1 MTMHSDVATVPG
13 WYGKL
18 PSLGDFASR
27 RLESD
32 FIEPW
37 DLWLGD
43 CMQARRDAAGDEWLQ
58 AYRQSPPWRFVLS
71 PGALPGAAREA
82 VFAGVL
88 LASVDRVGRHFPL
101 TIAASLPRAPRL
113 AAEVDALLTWLH
125 RLEDTALDAVQGQ
138 WSIDELEQALAGLA
152 PPSDVTAAA
161 AEDRLAGVRR
171 AVSSALSA
179 GGGFVEIGAVGSRA
193 EFAVGVASAFG
204 AAPVG
209 AVSRSS
215 ASDSHRMTVW
225 IAEPTGQPSLLVSDG
240 LPGHDDFARMFS
252 GGGGGA
258 AASMHVASSLVASL
272 PAVTAVAAVHTLIP
286 DDADLLAMFD
296 ATVPASEGLSSPSTA
311 ASPAPSDDIFALL
324 DAGASA
330 ARAAES
336 PPAGAAASNDIL
348 ALFDASSDTPFPTLE
363 EADAHPAPAAG
374 KDQAPGR
381 APAGEPD
388 LLDLFADMPAT
399 PAPDKTD

>member
-43 CMQARRDAAGDEWLQ
+43 CMQAQRDAAGDEWLQ

-71 PGALPGAAREA
+71 PGALPGAARGA

-113 AAEVDALLTWLH
+113 GAEVDALLTWLH

-152 PPSDVTAAA
+152 PPTDVTAAA

-193 EFAVGVASAFG
+193 EFAAGVASAFG
-204 AAPVG
+204 AASVD

-215 ASDSHRMTVW
+215 APDSHRMTVW

-252 GGGGGA
+252 GGGA
-258 AASMHVASSLVASL
+258 AASMHVASSLVAPL
-272 PAVTAVAAVHTLIP
+272 PAVTAAAVRALIP

-296 ATVPASEGLSSPSTA
+296 ATVPASEGLSSPSAA
-311 ASPAPSDDIFALL
+311 ASPPSPSDDIFALL

-330 ARAAES
+330 VRAAES
-336 PPAGAAASNDIL
+336 PSAGDVASDDIL
-348 ALFDASSDTPFPTLE
+348 ALFDAPSGTP
-363 EADAHPAPAAG
+363 AAHPAPAAG
-374 KDQAPGR
+374 EGHARGR

>member
-1 MTMHSDVATVPG
+1 MTMQSDVATVPG

-43 CMQARRDAAGDEWLQ
+43 CMQAQRDAAGDEWLQ

-71 PGALPGAAREA
+71 PGALSGASRGA

-113 AAEVDALLTWLH
+113 ATEVDALLTWLH

-179 GGGFVEIGAVGSRA
+179 GGGFVEIAAFGSRA
-193 EFAVGVASAFG
+193 ELAAGLATAFG
-204 AAPVG
+204 AAPVD
-209 AVSRSS
+209 AVSRSH
-215 ASDSHRMTVW
+215 APDSRRMTVW
-225 IAEPTGQPSLLVSDG
+225 IAEPPGQPSLLVSDG
-240 LPGHDDFARMFS
+240 LPGHDDFARMF
-252 GGGGGA
+252 GG
-258 AASMHVASSLVASL
+258 
-272 PAVTAVAAVHTLIP
+272 VTAAAAVHALIP

-296 ATVPASEGLSSPSTA
+296 DAAPALEGVSSPSPA
-311 ASPAPSDDIFALL
+311 PASPTPSD
-324 DAGASA
+324 
-330 ARAAES
+330 
-336 PPAGAAASNDIL
+336 DIL
-348 ALFDASSDTPFPTLE
+348 ALFGAPSDTPFPTLG
-363 EADAHPAPAAG
+363 EAGAHPATVAG
-374 KDQAPGR
+374 KARNLGP

-399 PAPDKTD
+399 AAPDKTD

>member
-43 CMQARRDAAGDEWLQ
+43 CMQAQRDAAGDEWLQ

-71 PGALPGAAREA
+71 PGALPGAARWA

-113 AAEVDALLTWLH
+113 GAEVDALLTWLH

-161 AEDRLAGVRR
+161 TEDRLAGVRR

-193 EFAVGVASAFG
+193 EFAAGVASAFG
-204 AAPVG
+204 AAPVSAG
-209 AVSRSS
+209 SGSS
-215 ASDSHRMTVW
+215 APDSQRMTVW
-225 IAEPTGQPSLLVSDG
+225 ISELTGQPSLLVSDG
-240 LPGHDDFARMFS
+240 LPGHDEFARMFS
-252 GGGGGA
+252 GGGGS
-258 AASMHVASSLVASL
+258 AASMPVGSSLVAPL
-272 PAVTAVAAVHTLIP
+272 PVVSAAAAVHTLIP
-286 DDADLLAMFD
+286 DDADLLALFD
-296 ATVPASEGLSSPSTA
+296 AAVPASEGFSSPSPA
-311 ASPAPSDDIFALL
+311 QPSPAPGNDIFALL

-330 ARAAES
+330 ARPAES
-336 PPAGAAASNDIL
+336 PPVGDVVSDDIL
-348 ALFDASSDTPFPTLE
+348 ALFDAPSDTPFPTLE

-374 KDQAPGR
+374 KDQTPGR
-381 APAGEPD
+381 ANAGEPD

-399 PAPDKTD
+399 PPPGKIG